1 MLIEQRIRDL
11 GLKLPMVPTPAAN
24 YANVVQTGNLLYL
37 SGTVPMLPD
46 GSIPKGKVGADVTT
60 EEAAQR
66 ARYVALN
73 LLAIAKHE
81 LGDLD
86 RIRKIVKLL
95 GLVNAVPDYLEHS
108 KVINGCSDLLVEI
121 FGVRHARSAI
131 GVGSLPFGITV
142 EIEAIIEFEPR

>member
-1 MLIEQRIRDL
+1 MLIEPRIRDL

-60 EEAAQR
+60 EEAAQH

>member
-1 MLIEQRIRDL
+1 MSIEQRIKDL
-11 GLKLPMVPTPAAN
+11 GLTLPAVPTPAAN

-37 SGTVPMLPD
+37 SGTVPMMPD

-60 EEAAQR
+60 EEAAQH
-66 ARYVALN
+66 ARLVALN
-73 LLAIAKHE
+73 LLAIVKQE

-86 RIRKIVKLL
+86 RVRRIVKLL
-95 GLVNAVPDYLEHS
+95 GMVNAVPDYREHS
-108 KVINGCSDLLVEI
+108 KVINGCSDLFVEI

-142 EIEAIIEFEPR
+142 EIEAIIEFEPK